1 MVLALACPV
10 TLPLSGQE
18 MMARSLSPSPESDT
32 TSHSSVESV
41 IEQEALKQSSHK
53 NGRIMFLFSSIVIH

>member
-10 TLPLSGQE
+10 TLPLG
-18 MMARSLSPSPESDT
+18 RSPPLSPSQESDT